1 MIRTYLFAGIC
12 IVSETTEEELRLAE
26 GERPE
31 LTQGVTV
38 AYTKPA
44 PTTQVY
50 IYIYSTSPLYQ
61 YSVKDQK

>member
-1 MIRTYLFAGIC
+1 MYLGVQSIIRIYVFAGIC

-26 GERPE
+26 GEKPE

-44 PTTQVY
+44 PTQVY
-50 IYIYSTSPLYQ
+50 IVHSLYINTP
-61 YSVKDQK
+61 

>member
-1 MIRTYLFAGIC
+1 MIRTYVFAGIC

-26 GERPE
+26 GEKPE

-44 PTTQVY
+44 PTQVGY
-50 IYIYSTSPLYQ
+50 PFKLFF
-61 YSVKDQK
+61 

>member
-1 MIRTYLFAGIC
+1 MIGTYVFAGIC

-44 PTTQVY
+44 PTPVGYPFSLIGHSKKTN
-50 IYIYSTSPLYQ
+50 
-61 YSVKDQK
+61 K